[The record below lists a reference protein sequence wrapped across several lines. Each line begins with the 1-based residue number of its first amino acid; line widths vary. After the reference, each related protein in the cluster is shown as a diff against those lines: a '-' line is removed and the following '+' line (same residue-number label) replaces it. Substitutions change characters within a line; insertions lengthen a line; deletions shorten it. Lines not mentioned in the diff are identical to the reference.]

1 MKHAV
6 LSIATLAAALLV
18 SACQKP
24 DEASNRTDNGAA
36 PSATPAAQ
44 EAASAASAGS
54 SNPCSLTAD
63 QVSEWRA
70 LIDATPPVPEGGRPL
85 TIRGKV
91 DLAEDG
97 FSTMLTPGELVGTEQ
112 HFTLEVVPN
121 DGGTKGL
128 REVSTGIFPAPKATM
143 AIIDCGGKM
152 LDRVSVETSG
162 N

>member
-1 MKHAV
+1 MDMKHPA
-6 LSIATLAAALLV
+6 LSAATLAAVLLA
-18 SACQKP
+18 SGCQKSE
-24 DEASNRTDNGAA
+24 DVSDDNSTNATASTPATPTAASMTSPAAA
-36 PSATPAAQ
+36 PCP
-44 EAASAASAGS
+44 
-54 SNPCSLTAD
+54 LTAD

-70 LIDATPPVPEGGRPL
+70 LIDAKPPVPEGGRPL
-85 TIRGKV
+85 TMRGKV

-121 DGGTKGL
+121 DRGSKGL

-152 LDRVSVETSG
+152 LDRVSVETSH
-162 N
+162 